1 MLSALDTTGLRVEA
15 DIIYLAAL
23 AGIPLPVAEGMEL
36 WEIAAARG
44 MHYTETLQDHNVRTI
59 DVEQAAVWE
68 ETQVKRQELLAR
80 QAERR
85 RERKRRR

>member
-1 MLSALDTTGLRVEA
+1 MLSALDDIGLRGEA

-36 WEIAAARG
+36 WELAAAKG
-44 MHYTETLQDHNVRTI
+44 MHYTETLQEHNIRETNA
-59 DVEQAAVWE
+59 EQEKVWE
-68 ETQVKRQELLAR
+68 ETQAQSLEILAR

-85 RERKRRR
+85 RERRTNR